1 MHLKSLIAGGALA
14 FAAAGAFAQD
24 YPNRPVTVIVPFVAG
39 GPSHLLARIY
49 GEFFARTLGQ
59 QFVIEHEV
67 GAGGANGAL
76 RAARSKP
83 DGYTVLVD
91 PVASHVSSPML
102 HSHAS
107 YDPIKSFIPIGTL
120 AYSPHYV
127 VVRKNFPAKDLKSL
141 IEYAKANPTKI
152 NYGSAGEGSE
162 NHLACVLFGHQAG
175 VQITHVPYS
184 GWEPA
189 LNALVAGTLDMMCS
203 QGLNMIRQAKAG
215 TVNVLAIAQKTRF
228 PGLPNVP
235 TTAEA
240 GLPSFETKAAM
251 AMYAVAGTPEPIV
264 EKLVDTLVAALKDEG
279 VRKRIQDL
287 GFELPSH
294 HQATPAGLDV
304 LEKLELDHWSDIIK
318 KPEAVKLR
326 DELMVLEKGSWD
338 FMRNNNADGMR
349 NYLSDDALL
358 ILGDGSRLNK
368 REMLEFMKDF
378 VLTDIKIEPTYA
390 LRMLTADVANL
401 IYRASYTRT
410 LKGGKPETFSVSFS
424 SVYVRRDGKWW
435 SVFYQ
440 ETPIK

>member
-1 MHLKSLIAGGALA
+1 
-14 FAAAGAFAQD
+14 
-24 YPNRPVTVIVPFVAG
+24 
-39 GPSHLLARIY
+39 
-49 GEFFARTLGQ
+49 
-59 QFVIEHEV
+59 
-67 GAGGANGAL
+67 
-76 RAARSKP
+76 
-83 DGYTVLVD
+83 
-91 PVASHVSSPML
+91 
-102 HSHAS
+102 
-107 YDPIKSFIPIGTL
+107 
-120 AYSPHYV
+120 
-127 VVRKNFPAKDLKSL
+127 
-141 IEYAKANPTKI
+141 
-152 NYGSAGEGSE
+152 
-162 NHLACVLFGHQAG
+162 

-189 LNALVAGTLDMMCS
+189 LNDLVAGTLDMMCN
-203 QGLNMIRQAKAG
+203 QGSNTIRHAKAG
-215 TVNVLAIAQKTRF
+215 TVNVLAIAHKTRS
-228 PGLPNVP
+228 PDLPNVP

-240 GLPSFETKAAM
+240 GLPGFEAKAAI
-251 AMYAVAGTPEPIV
+251 AMYAIAGTPEPIV
-264 EKLVDTLVAALKDEG
+264 KKLVDTLAAALKDEG

-287 GFELPSH
+287 TFEVPSH

-326 DELMVLEKGSWD
+326 DELMVLEKGYWD

-368 REMLEFMKDF
+368 REMLELMKDF
-378 VLTDIKIEPTYA
+378 VLNDIKIEPTYA

-410 LKGGKPETFSVSFS
+410 LKGAKPETFSVSFS

>member
-1 MHLKSLIAGGALA
+1 MHFKNLIAGGALA
-14 FAAAGAFAQD
+14 FAATGAFAQD
-24 YPNRPVTVIVPFVAG
+24 YPNRPVTVIVPNLAG
-39 GPSHLLARIY
+39 GPSHLSARIY

-59 QFVIEHEV
+59 QFVVENAA
-67 GAGGANGAL
+67 GAGGTTGAL

-83 DGYTVLVD
+83 DGYTLLVET
-91 PVASHVSSPML
+91 VVSHVSGPML

-152 NYGSAGEGSE
+152 NYGSPGEGYP
-162 NHLACVLFGHQAG
+162 NHLACVLFGQKAG

-184 GWEPA
+184 GSGPA
-189 LNALVAGTLDMMCS
+189 LNDLVAGKLDMMCN
-203 QGLNMIRQAKAG
+203 QGSNTIRHAKAG
-215 TVNVLAIAQKTRF
+215 TVNVLAIAHKTRS
-228 PGLPNVP
+228 PDLPNVP

-240 GLPSFETKAAM
+240 GLPGFEAKAAI
-251 AMYAVAGTPEPIV
+251 AMYAIAGTPEPIV
-264 EKLVDTLVAALKDEG
+264 KKLVDTLAAALKDEG

-287 GFELPSH
+287 TFEVPSL
-294 HQATPAGLDV
+294 HQAAPAGLDV
-304 LEKLELDHWSDIIK
+304 LEKLELDYWSDIIK

-326 DELMVLEKGSWD
+326 DELMVLEKGYWD

-368 REMLEFMKDF
+368 REMLELMKDF
-378 VLTDIKIEPTYA
+378 VLNDIKIEPTYA

>member
-1 MHLKSLIAGGALA
+1 MNFKSLIAGGALA
-14 FAAAGAFAQD
+14 FAATGAFAQD
-24 YPNRPVTVIVPFVAG
+24 YPNRPVTVIVPNVAG
-39 GPSHLLARIY
+39 GPSHLSAQIY

-59 QFVIEHEV
+59 QFVFEHEV

-83 DGYTVLVD
+83 DGYTLLVET
-91 PVASHVSSPML
+91 VVSHVSGPML
-102 HSHAS
+102 QSQAS

-152 NYGSAGEGSE
+152 KFGSPGEGYP
-162 NHLACVLFGHQAG
+162 NHLACVLFAEMAG

-184 GWEPA
+184 GTKPA
-189 LNALVAGTLDMMCS
+189 LNDLVAGKIDMMCNQS
-203 QGLNMIRQAKAG
+203 SNTIPYAKAG
-215 TVNVLAIAQKTRF
+215 TVNVLAIAHKTRS
-228 PGLPNVP
+228 PHLPNVP

-240 GLPSFETKAAM
+240 GLPGFEAKSAM
-251 AMYAVAGTPEPIV
+251 AMYAIAGTPEPIV
-264 EKLVDTLVAALKDEG
+264 KKLVDTLAAALKDEG

-287 GFELPSH
+287 TFEVPSLD
-294 HQATPAGLDV
+294 QASPAGLDV
-304 LEKLELDHWSDIIK
+304 LEKLELDYWSDIIN

-326 DELMVLEKGSWD
+326 DELMVLEKGYWD
-338 FMRNNNADGMR
+338 FMRNNNVDGMR

-368 REMLEFMKDF
+368 REMLELMKDF
-378 VLTDIKIEPTYA
+378 VLDDIKIEPTYA